1 MSFLVQW
8 ASGYEAVPQ
17 YAGRWCTMKAV
28 SAVIEI
34 LKKEGVEFLVC
45 FPANPLIE
53 EAAARGVRPI
63 LCRQERV
70 GIAIADGYSRVSNG
84 RRLGVFAM
92 QQGPGAENAFPG
104 VAQAYADSVPVLLL
118 PGGEARRRV
127 DVRPSFSAVQNYQRV
142 TKWAVQVNFADR
154 VPEMMRR
161 AFYLLRTGRPGP
173 IVVEIPRDVMTEEV
187 GEAFE
192 DYRPVKGNRTAPDRD
207 DIREV
212 TSVLLGAKRLVI
224 HAGQGVLY
232 AEAWQ
237 ELRQLAEAL
246 GAPVMT
252 TLPGKSAFPEDH
264 PLSLGTGS
272 HTTTG
277 PVHHFLQRADVVFGV
292 GCSFTRTLF
301 GVDIPPGKVMVHSTN
316 DPADVNKD
324 YLIDYAV
331 IGDAKLVLR
340 ELLDEIERRAQT
352 TDPGKA
358 EEVAREVKAVR
369 EEWMQEWMPRL
380 TSDEVP
386 LNPYRIV
393 WELMHTVDRDNS
405 IITHDAGSPRDQ
417 MVPFYEA
424 TTPRSYIGWG
434 KSTQLGCGLGLVMGA
449 KLAAPD
455 KLCINVMGDA
465 AIGMVGMDF
474 ETAVRNQIPI
484 LTIVWNN
491 GAMAIEA
498 PTLPVATERYGAKYL
513 GGDYS
518 QVAKALGSYSE
529 RVREPDQIV
538 PAIRRAIQVTEEGH
552 PALLEFITKEE
563 LAFSSF
569 P

>member
-1 MSFLVQW
+1 M
-8 ASGYEAVPQ
+8 ASSQEAISQ
-17 YAGRWCTMKAV
+17 YAERWRIMKAV

-45 FPANPLIE
+45 FPATPLIE
-53 EAAARGVRPI
+53 EGAVRGVRPI

-84 RRLGVFAM
+84 RRIGVFAM

-104 VAQAYADSVPVLLL
+104 VAQAYADSVPILLL
-118 PGGEARRRV
+118 PQGEARRRA
-127 DVRPSFSAVQNYQRV
+127 DIPPSFSAVQNYQKV
-142 TKWAVQVNFADR
+142 TKWAAQVNFADR
-154 VPEMMRR
+154 LPGMMRR

-173 IVVEIPRDVMTEEV
+173 VVVEIPRDVMVEEV
-187 GEAFE
+187 GEALE
-192 DYRPVKGNRTAPDRD
+192 DYGPVKGNRIAPDRD
-207 DIREV
+207 DVREV
-212 TSVLLGAKRLVI
+212 AAVLLGAKRLVI

-301 GVDIPPGKVMVHSTN
+301 GVDIPPGKAIVHSTN

-324 YLIDYAV
+324 YRIDYAV

-340 ELLDEIERRAQT
+340 ELLDEVKRRGET
-352 TDPGKA
+352 GDPGKPQ
-358 EEVAREVKAVR
+358 EVAKEVRAVR
-369 EEWMQEWMPRL
+369 GEWMREWMPRL

-393 WELMHTVDRDNS
+393 WDLMHTVDRDNT
-405 IITHDAGSPRDQ
+405 IITHDSGSPRDQ
-417 MVPFYEA
+417 MVPFYET

-434 KSTQLGCGLGLVMGA
+434 KSTQLGHGLGLAMGA
-449 KLAAPD
+449 KLADPD

-498 PTLPVATERYGAKYL
+498 PTLPVATERFGAKYL
-513 GGDYS
+513 GGDYA
-518 QVAKALGSYSE
+518 QLAKALGSYSE
-529 RVREPDQIV
+529 RVEKPEEVV
-538 PAIRRAIQVTEEGH
+538 PSIRRAIQVTKDGH
-552 PALLEFITKEE
+552 PALVEFITKEE
-563 LAFSSF
+563 PAFSTFS
-569 P
+569 

>member
-1 MSFLVQW
+1 
-8 ASGYEAVPQ
+8 
-17 YAGRWCTMKAV
+17 MKAV

-45 FPANPLIE
+45 FPATPLIE
-53 EAAARGVRPI
+53 EGAVRGVRPI

-84 RRLGVFAM
+84 RRIGVFAM

-104 VAQAYADSVPVLLL
+104 VAQAYADSVPILLL
-118 PGGEARRRV
+118 PQGEARRRA
-127 DVRPSFSAVQNYQRV
+127 DIPPSFSAVQNYQKV
-142 TKWAVQVNFADR
+142 TKWAAQVNFADR
-154 VPEMMRR
+154 LPGMMRR

-173 IVVEIPRDVMTEEV
+173 VVVEIPRDVMVEEV
-187 GEAFE
+187 GEALE
-192 DYRPVKGNRTAPDRD
+192 DYGPVKGNRIAPDRD
-207 DIREV
+207 DVREV
-212 TSVLLGAKRLVI
+212 AAVLLGAKRLVI

-252 TLPGKSAFPEDH
+252 TLPGKSAFPENH

-301 GVDIPPGKVMVHSTN
+301 GVDIPPGKAIVHSTN

-324 YLIDYAV
+324 YRIDYAV

-340 ELLDEIERRAQT
+340 ELLDEVKRRGET
-352 TDPGKA
+352 GDPGKPQ
-358 EEVAREVKAVR
+358 EVAKEVRAVR
-369 EEWMQEWMPRL
+369 GEWMREWMPRL

-393 WELMHTVDRDNS
+393 WDLMHTVDRDNT
-405 IITHDAGSPRDQ
+405 IITHDSGSPRDQ
-417 MVPFYEA
+417 MVPFYET

-434 KSTQLGCGLGLVMGA
+434 KSTQLGHGLGLAMGA
-449 KLAAPD
+449 KLADPD

-498 PTLPVATERYGAKYL
+498 PTLPVATERFGAKYL
-513 GGDYS
+513 GGDYA
-518 QVAKALGSYSE
+518 QLAKALGSYSE
-529 RVREPDQIV
+529 RVEKPEEIV
-538 PAIRRAIQVTEEGH
+538 PSIRRAIQVTKDGH
-552 PALLEFITKEE
+552 PALVEFITKEE
-563 LAFSSF
+563 PAFSTFS
-569 P
+569 